1 MSKKEKNLKF
11 SERVK
16 KLSMYSYSF
25 LLAYLIIASLINLM
39 ISVLYTYNSGMI
51 NLAYKL
57 DSFFWFGIIILGFW
71 MVVWIIYSIMRTIL
85 KKSKKIEN
93 ENK

>member
-16 KLSMYSYSF
+16 KLSSYSYSF
-25 LLAYLIIASLINLM
+25 LLAYSIIASLLNLM
-39 ISVLYTYNSGMI
+39 IGVLYTYNSGMI

-57 DSFFWFGIIILGFW
+57 DSFFWFGIILLGFW
-71 MVVWIIYSIMRTIL
+71 MGVCIIYLIMRTIL